1 MQRLLKAL
9 SINKLSSLF
18 LRMSAMASKFV
29 IFTILSKY
37 FDTDTYGVYSLQA
50 TTITI
55 AIFILGF
62 DFYNYAIRDILL
74 NKERTATKVLTAMS
88 LYAVSYVLFA
98 VIGYVLFNQIDYFAQ
113 YTWLLIGICIT
124 EHLNQEIYRLLLAFK
139 KVLVANILLFIRVA
153 GWTLYVLY
161 KLLLEEASLGIA
173 EILIIWLSFNTITF
187 VLTLIIFAKPLI
199 TNLKVATWDK
209 SWLIKGFKVSMIF
222 YTATIFLKIIEYS
235 NRYVVEAVLDESA
248 AGIFS
253 FYSNFAMVVTIYVS
267 TIVVSYELP
276 DLIESSTT
284 DNFVNKLKR
293 YKKLLFLHA
302 AIASVVV
309 VICMYPILIW
319 QGKTEF
325 IALWPLLLFLLGG
338 AYLMNVS
345 LLYHAYLYIK
355 HREKKLLEIVIIS
368 GIINIIA
375 TWILTYYYGLYGAAS
390 AFLVT
395 AIVIF
400 ILRRKAAPKQLMGI

>member
-1 MQRLLKAL
+1 
-9 SINKLSSLF
+9 
-18 LRMSAMASKFV
+18 MASKFV

-173 EILIIWLSFNTITF
+173 EILIIWLSFNAMTF

>member
-1 MQRLLKAL
+1 
-9 SINKLSSLF
+9 
-18 LRMSAMASKFV
+18 MSAMASKFV

-173 EILIIWLSFNTITF
+173 EILIIWLSFNAMTL

-209 SWLIKGFKVSMIF
+209 SWLIKGLKVSVIF

>member
-173 EILIIWLSFNTITF
+173 EILIIWLSFNAMTL

-209 SWLIKGFKVSMIF
+209 SWLIKGLKVSVIF

>member
-1 MQRLLKAL
+1 MQGLLKAL

-74 NKERTATKVLTAMS
+74 KKERTASKVYTTLS
-88 LYAVSYVLFA
+88 LYAFSYLFFA
-98 VIGYVLFNQIDYFAQ
+98 ILGYILFNQIDYFAA
-113 YTWLLIGICIT
+113 YTWLLLGICIT

-139 KVLVANILLFIRVA
+139 KVLIANILLFIRVA

-161 KLLLEEASLGIA
+161 ELLIKKSSLGIA
-173 EILIIWLSFNTITF
+173 EILIIWVLFNIITL
-187 VLTLIIFAKPLI
+187 VLTLGIFAKPLFA
-199 TNLKVATWDK
+199 NFKVAEWDK
-209 SWLIKGFKVSMIF
+209 KWLIKGLKVSVIF

-276 DLIESSTT
+276 DLIECSTT
-284 DNFVNKLKR
+284 ENFNIKLKR

-302 AIASVVV
+302 SIASVAVL
-309 VICMYPILIW
+309 ICIYPILLW

-325 IALWPLLLFLLGG
+325 IALWPLLLFLLAG

-355 HREKKLLEIVIIS
+355 HREKKLLEIVVIS
-368 GIINIIA
+368 GVINIIA
-375 TWILTYYYGLYGAAS
+375 TWILTYFYGLYGAAA
-390 AFLVT
+390 AFLLT
-395 AIVIF
+395 AIVIYL
-400 ILRRKAAPKQLMGI
+400 LRKKAVPKQTLEI

>member
-1 MQRLLKAL
+1 
-9 SINKLSSLF
+9 
-18 LRMSAMASKFV
+18 MASKFV

-173 EILIIWLSFNTITF
+173 EILIIWLSFNAMTL

-209 SWLIKGFKVSMIF
+209 SWLIKGLKVSVIF